1 MKVYLISEKELNRF
15 KQELLDEIREILN
28 PQGQVKKKWIRS
40 REVRKL
46 LGNISHGKLQ
56 DMRNK
61 GEIPFTRIGGTIFY
75 NVDDVTKV
83 MKMKCKG
90 SAGIE

>member
-1 MKVYLISEKELNRF
+1 MKAYLFSENELNKF
-15 KQELLDEIREILN
+15 KQELLDEIREIIN
-28 PQGQVKKKWIRS
+28 PQGQVKKKWLRS

-75 NVDDVTKV
+75 DPDEIKKI
-83 MKMKCKG
+83 MELKMQNHL
-90 SAGIE
+90 